1 MKEIDTL
8 SFILFLGLLFM
19 FGAAMFLACENA
31 RLRTQLAQA
40 KVIVVMPNCPEPVAM
55 GGLQVTPS
63 SETETE

>member
-40 KVIVVMPNCPEPVAM
+40 KVIVVMPDGKRV
-55 GGLQVTPS
+55 QVPYN
-63 SETETE
+63 EFYPTEVPCRK